1 MYQIQFPALGRHK
14 NHPKKVNLM
23 QTDQNWGGG
32 PHVVD
37 FLQNKYNLLI
47 KELLQIINNLN
58 D

>member
-1 MYQIQFPALGRHK
+1 MG
-14 NHPKKVNLM
+14 
-23 QTDQNWGGG
+23 GGG

-58 D
+58 DWMP

>member
-1 MYQIQFPALGRHK
+1 
-14 NHPKKVNLM
+14 M